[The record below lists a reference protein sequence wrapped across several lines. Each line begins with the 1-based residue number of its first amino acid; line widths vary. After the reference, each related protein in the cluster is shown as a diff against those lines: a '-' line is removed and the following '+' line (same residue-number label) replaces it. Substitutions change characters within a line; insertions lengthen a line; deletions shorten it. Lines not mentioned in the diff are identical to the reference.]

1 MRDCRKFYKNVN
13 FSKPL
18 VCLFCK
24 FQVQSLRQRIRKNR
38 KFKQKGVIS

>member
-18 VCLFCK
+18 ACLFHTLN
-24 FQVQSLRQRIRKNR
+24 SRQRIRKNR